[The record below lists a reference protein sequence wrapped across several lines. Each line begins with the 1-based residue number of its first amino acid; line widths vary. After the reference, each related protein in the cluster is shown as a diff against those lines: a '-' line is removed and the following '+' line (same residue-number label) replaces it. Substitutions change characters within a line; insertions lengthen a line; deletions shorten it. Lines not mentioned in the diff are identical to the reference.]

1 MTRRSW
7 LVLTLGSMCAF
18 ITSLNQS
25 IMAVAFADLRRS
37 FDDVPASRLSW
48 ILNIYTIVAG
58 VTLILSA
65 VASNRYGRKRVLL
78 TGLAIFCVAGVA
90 CSMAPGPSALIAARG
105 VQAIGWALITPSAIA
120 VILAEVPDHRR
131 ASAIAIWGGV
141 GGVATALGPSLG
153 AVLIDLGSWRMAFA
167 ASVPFGALVL
177 LIGAKVFRESAPH
190 ELVRTGCPDPLSAL
204 ALLLG
209 MTIFILG
216 LVQSPAW
223 GWVDRRT
230 FACLL
235 VGALLVVFLIW
246 RSTYV
251 PRPLIDP
258 GLLRYRNRRLAMLMS
273 VGFGTGFF
281 ATPLGLVLFL
291 TEVWGYSVVRAGA
304 LITPIAAMVTV
315 LAPVAG
321 RVADRVGHRV
331 LVVPAGL
338 FWLSGGL
345 WLLVGAGDTPDLL
358 HVWFPAAFL
367 LGIGSGLGWPT
378 IHGIPMIGIE
388 PKDFSAA
395 VATNQTVLR
404 VVGSLGVAIAITLIS
419 GAGGATMSPFRRLF
433 VLMAV
438 SGALL
443 SLVGSFVDTSPR
455 RATR

>member
-58 VTLILSA
+58 APLILSA

-90 CSMAPGPSALIAARG
+90 CSMAPGPLTLIAARG

-153 AVLIDLGSWRMAFA
+153 AVQIDLGSWRMAFA

-190 ELVRTGCPDPLSAL
+190 ELV
-204 ALLLG
+204 
-209 MTIFILG
+209 
-216 LVQSPAW
+216 
-223 GWVDRRT
+223 
-230 FACLL
+230 
-235 VGALLVVFLIW
+235 
-246 RSTYV
+246 
-251 PRPLIDP
+251 
-258 GLLRYRNRRLAMLMS
+258 
-273 VGFGTGFF
+273 
-281 ATPLGLVLFL
+281 LFL
-291 TEVWGYSVVRAGA
+291 TEVWRYSVVRAGA

-345 WLLVGAGDTPDLL
+345 WLLVGAGDMPDLL

-367 LGIGSGLGWPT
+367 LV
-378 IHGIPMIGIE
+378 
-388 PKDFSAA
+388 SA
-395 VATNQTVLR
+395 R
-404 VVGSLGVAIAITLIS
+404 VS
-419 GAGGATMSPFRRLF
+419 AGRRST
-433 VLMAV
+433 A
-438 SGALL
+438 S
-443 SLVGSFVDTSPR
+443 R
-455 RATR
+455 

>member
-25 IMAVAFADLRRS
+25 IMAVAFTDLRRS

-58 VTLILSA
+58 ATLILSA

-78 TGLAIFCVAGVA
+78 TGLATFCVAGVA
-90 CSMAPGPSALIAARG
+90 CSMAPGPSTLIAARG

-131 ASAIAIWGGV
+131 AGAIAIWGGV

-177 LIGAKVFRESAPH
+177 PIGAKVFRESAPH
-190 ELVRTGCPDPLSAL
+190 E
-204 ALLLG
+204 
-209 MTIFILG
+209 
-216 LVQSPAW
+216 
-223 GWVDRRT
+223 
-230 FACLL
+230 
-235 VGALLVVFLIW
+235 
-246 RSTYV
+246 
-251 PRPLIDP
+251 
-258 GLLRYRNRRLAMLMS
+258 
-273 VGFGTGFF
+273 
-281 ATPLGLVLFL
+281 LVLFL

-345 WLLVGAGDTPDLL
+345 WLLVRAGDTPDLL

-443 SLVGSFVDTSPR
+443 SVVGSFVDTSPR